1 MLSCRHVIM
10 LSCHHVIRIVSSCHH
25 VIVSSCHHQ
34 VIIMSSCHQA
44 IIPLFSTLRLTNT
57 QHKHFHVCFAD
68 RQIEHYFSVHCV
80 SPTTVSLKTWLILG
94 LVDTWH
100 SKVPA
105 SVAFV
110 NFSFNVF
117 CPRLKCYFLAIVYN
131 FNDKIYKMRRKT
143 KMKIILISKFP

>member
-1 MLSCRHVIM
+1 MRQYNMAKIYAF
-10 LSCHHVIRIVSSCHH
+10 IR
-25 VIVSSCHHQ
+25 
-34 VIIMSSCHQA
+34 
-44 IIPLFSTLRLTNT
+44 
-57 QHKHFHVCFAD
+57 KK
-68 RQIEHYFSVHCV
+68 IEHKCV

-117 CPRLKCYFLAIVYN
+117 CPRLKCSFLAIVYN
-131 FNDKIYKMRRKT
+131 FNDKIYKMT
-143 KMKIILISKFP
+143 NE